1 MLVEMVV
8 ADSPVLEGIDD
19 LLDDRLADVRA
30 RDGLHGSRLPLCG
43 GPMSTSRPARSLR
56 CMKRLTFSRVV
67 S

>member
-30 RDGLHGSRLPLCG
+30 RDSLHGSRLPLCG
-43 GPMSTSRPARSLR
+43 GPMSTSRPA
-56 CMKRLTFSRVV
+56 
-67 S
+67 